1 MSAQT
6 ATRRSLS
13 YASLQE
19 IIDDATRLTEADA
32 PTTGG
37 WSKGQIFEH
46 LARLMDRSLD
56 GFDFGVAWPIRL
68 IGKYYFKQRIFKHGM
83 DPGFQLKGDSKK
95 ALGPDLVEDQAG
107 LEHLKNVVHRLE
119 TESQRCASPVF
130 GELTCDEWN
139 LLHRRHAELHMSF
152 IAEPETP

>member
-6 ATRRSLS
+6 AARRSLS
-13 YASLQE
+13 YASLQD

-56 GFDFGVAWPIRL
+56 GFDFKIAWPIRM
-68 IGKYYFKQRIFKHGM
+68 IGIYYFKHRIFKHGM
-83 DPGFQLKGDSKK
+83 SPGFQLKGATKE
-95 ALGPDLVEDQAG
+95 ALAPNPLEDQAG
-107 LEHLKNVVHRLE
+107 LEHLKKSVQRLE
-119 TESQRCASPVF
+119 TESQRCPSPIF
-130 GELTCDEWN
+130 GELTRDEWN

-152 IAEPETP
+152 IAEP